1 MEKKRNRWDDVESK
15 QAIKEEK
22 RRRKDKHKAREA
34 LRQQERDSTKV
45 DPVKQQPRASL
56 SLPDDMILLT
66 SRSARSLS
74 PARKVDNYKK
84 LNLIEE
90 GSYGIV
96 YRAEEIATG
105 DIVALKK
112 IKFEEKSPGFPVT
125 SLREINALKELNH
138 PNILSCREV
147 VVGPTH
153 RE

>member
-1 MEKKRNRWDDVESK
+1 MEKKRNRWDDAESK

-22 RRRKDKHKAREA
+22 RRRKDKHKAREV
-34 LRQQERDSTKV
+34 LRQQERHSANA
-45 DPVKQQPRASL
+45 DPVKHSQPSIG
-56 SLPDDMILLT
+56 LPDDMILLT
-66 SRSARSLS
+66 SRSAPSLN
-74 PARKVDNYKK
+74 PARKVDSYKK

-96 YRAEEIATG
+96 YRAAEIATG

-125 SLREINALKELNH
+125 SLREINSLKELNH